1 MSFFT
6 LILIHFS
13 EKIKVGLRV
22 VRPPSSESEN
32 DNKFENSKAIGTIVH
47 LTESGMVKVQWD
59 TGGND
64 EFTKGDN
71 NQFDLLLY
79 DNAQIGMKIIFHVY
93 DYNYCI
99 QFLLIFELITI
110 CFVTLVNG

>member
-6 LILIHFS
+6 RTLIHFA

-22 VRPPSSESEN
+22 VRPPSLKPEN
-32 DNKFENSKAIGTIVH
+32 DNKSENGKAIGTIVH
-47 LTESGMVKVQWD
+47 LTESGLVTVQWD

-64 EFTKGDN
+64 DFEKGEN
-71 NQFDLLLY
+71 NQFDLLLF
-79 DNAQIGMKIIFHVY
+79 DNAQIGMIRIFHVY
-93 DYNYCI
+93 DYNNCI
-99 QFLLIFELITI
+99 QFFLISELITI